1 MSFEIV
7 TYANKSE
14 GMFEKLLNNEF
25 GVSIKVLGWNK
36 KWEGNTQIRS

>member
-25 GVSIKVLGWNK
+25 GVSMNLYK
-36 KWEGNTQIRS
+36 